1 MVPLRWVQASM
12 GVRSSSRKIP
22 TNSASRY
29 MLLQKHRDSTF
40 ASVEEKVSS
49 RFVSGFYDS
58 VLLVARYVGT

>member
-40 ASVEEKVSS
+40 ASVEEKGP
-49 RFVSGFYDS
+49 RRLMSGSEASAVYM
-58 VLLVARYVGT
+58 ARYVGM